1 MKTRKRYVRAGAACL
16 AAMLTI
22 QGMTLPVAA
31 GEEVKVRSNSQTQM
45 SSDPEAVYVNNYGK
59 VADQRTANFDSN
71 WKFNLG
77 DVENAQT
84 ANFDDSKWRQV
95 SLPHDYSIEQ
105 DYSKSMEAESG
116 YLPGGTGWYR
126 KSFTIDKAAEGKE
139 IRIDF
144 GGVYMNA
151 SVWVNGEK
159 LGTHPYGYTSFSF
172 DITDYVKY
180 GEENTI
186 AVKVENKT
194 PSSRWYSGSGIYRS
208 VNLTITEKVHVDLEG
223 TQITTENLKAE
234 QGGTV
239 NMDVRTQVVN
249 DSENEQTVTLTH
261 TVFPKDAD
269 ESAAIGTVTTEAKT
283 VASGESDEIEITLEA
298 QSPALWSVDSPTLYT
313 VRTEVK
319 LGENTVD
326 IYDTEYGFR
335 YFDFDNNTGFS
346 LNGQNTKL
354 KGVCMHH
361 DQGALGAKANARAIA
376 RQVEILKQMGCN
388 TIRVTHNPAAD
399 ELIQA
404 CNEQGMLVIDE
415 AFDTWL
421 YAKNGNSNDYAKW
434 FNQTIDGDNQILGA
448 GDGMTWAQFDL
459 TAMVKRG
466 YNAPSIIMWSLGNEV
481 MEGISG
487 GISNY
492 PATAQKLVNWV
503 KELDATRPMTTG
515 DNKLKANWSE
525 ARSIGN
531 TLDAAG
537 GTVGFNYCSGAQY
550 DSWHA
555 SQPEWKMYGSE
566 TASAI
571 NSRGIYSR
579 INGGSQTSDKQLTS
593 YDNSAVGWGSV
604 ASDAWYTTI
613 TRDYLAGEYVWTG
626 FDYIGEPTPWNGTGA
641 GSVGSWPAPKSS
653 YFGIVDT
660 AGFAKDSL
668 LERKHLHRKQQRQVI
683 PIRFT
688 REKIRTEPSI
698 RIFILPG
705 RFRMRME
712 HWRPLRMTQMEIS
725 LKIQTDV
732 PA

>member
-16 AAMLTI
+16 AALLTV

-45 SSDPEAVYVNNYGK
+45 SSDPEAVYVSNYGK
-59 VADQRTANFDSN
+59 STDQRTINFDSN

-139 IRIDF
+139 IRVDF
-144 GGVYMNA
+144 SGVYMNA

-159 LGTHPYGYTSFSF
+159 LGTHPYGYTPFSF

-208 VNLTITEKVHVDLEG
+208 VNLTMTEKVHVDLEG

-249 DSENEQTVTLTH
+249 DSEDEQAVTLTH
-261 TVFPKDAD
+261 TVFPKGKD

-326 IYDTEYGFR
+326 VYDTEYGFR

-376 RQVEILKQMGCN
+376 RQIEILKQMGCN

-487 GISNY
+487 GVSNY

-525 ARSIGN
+525 AESIGN
-531 TLDAAG
+531 TLNAAG
-537 GTVGFNYCSGAQY
+537 GTVGFNYC
-550 DSWHA
+550 
-555 SQPEWKMYGSE
+555 
-566 TASAI
+566 
-571 NSRGIYSR
+571 
-579 INGGSQTSDKQLTS
+579 
-593 YDNSAVGWGSV
+593 
-604 ASDAWYTTI
+604 
-613 TRDYLAGEYVWTG
+613 
-626 FDYIGEPTPWNGTGA
+626 A
-641 GSVGSWPAPKSS
+641 GSMTT
-653 YFGIVDT
+653 GINC
-660 AGFAKDSL
+660 
-668 LERKHLHRKQQRQVI
+668 
-683 PIRFT
+683 
-688 REKIRTEPSI
+688 
-698 RIFILPG
+698 
-705 RFRMRME
+705 
-712 HWRPLRMTQMEIS
+712 
-725 LKIQTDV
+725 IQNG
-732 PA
+732 